1 MVDAVKAM
9 AEYACVP
16 LVVKPNAGLP
26 FLQDGV
32 TCYDMD
38 AESFSEAMM
47 PLVDVGATVLG
58 GCCGTTPQHIQKLVS
73 RLKEKKAREIPERK
87 SIRALTTERNIT
99 PISLDG
105 RFRIV
110 GERINP
116 TGKKELQEKLRAG
129 DLSLVM
135 DMAEEQEKLG
145 ASILD
150 VNMGMNGIDEKEMML
165 RAVNELTMTVDLPLS
180 IDSSYVDVVES
191 ALRIY
196 PGRALINSISLEP
209 EKFEKLIPIAKKYGA
224 MFILLPLSDAGL
236 PKDLDEKKTIIH
248 TILDEAKR
256 HGMAEEDIVVDGL
269 VATIGANKNAAL
281 EVLETI
287 RYCKNDLGVA
297 TICGLSNISFGLPER
312 VFVNTAF
319 LTLAIGQ
326 GLTMAIANPSQT
338 LLVNAALASDLLL
351 NKEEADLH
359 YINGVAGAV
368 VTQSQP
374 KNEVAEEDGH
384 PLYLAVVKGKSGHV
398 LELVEEELKKGTEPS
413 EIIDKYLIAAINYV
427 GELFEQKKYFLPQ
440 LIASAETMEKA
451 INRLEPL
458 LEAARGNEKLATIVV
473 ATVKGD
479 IHDIGKNLVALMLKN
494 YGYHVIDL
502 GKDVETQ
509 TILDTAKAENASII
523 GLSALMTTT
532 MMEMKEVVDEAK
544 KQGVKAKIIIGGAV
558 VTESFAEEIGADGYS
573 ADAREAV
580 KVVNRLLEK

>member
-1 MVDAVKAM
+1 MLDNM
-9 AEYACVP
+9 
-16 LVVKPNAGLP
+16 
-26 FLQDGV
+26 
-32 TCYDMD
+32 
-38 AESFSEAMM
+38 
-47 PLVDVGATVLG
+47 VLG
-58 GCCGTTPQHIQKLVS
+58 YS
-73 RLKEKKAREIPERK
+73 R
-87 SIRALTTERNIT
+87 T
-99 PISLDG
+99 
-105 RFRIV
+105 
-110 GERINP
+110 
-116 TGKKELQEKLRAG
+116 
-129 DLSLVM
+129 
-135 DMAEEQEKLG
+135 
-145 ASILD
+145 
-150 VNMGMNGIDEKEMML
+150 
-165 RAVNELTMTVDLPLS
+165 
-180 IDSSYVDVVES
+180 
-191 ALRIY
+191 
-196 PGRALINSISLEP
+196 
-209 EKFEKLIPIAKKYGA
+209 
-224 MFILLPLSDAGL
+224 
-236 PKDLDEKKTIIH
+236 KDLDEKKTIIH

-287 RYCKNDLGVA
+287 RYCKNELGVA